1 MTNPS
6 PDARRAVLFMT
17 MIAAFATPFTLGAI
31 NIALPTMALDLELT
45 PAQMG
50 WVSLSFL
57 LAACALLIPAGRAA
71 DIYGRRRVFIIGY
84 YIFTIASILCALS
97 ATGPLLLAAR
107 VLQGVGSALFFGTSV
122 AILTAVTPKESR
134 GRALGWVAAAVY
146 TGLTAGP
153 FLGGILSA
161 ALGWRA
167 VFWANVPLGMIVLF
181 LAARLRTE
189 WKGPEGEKLDIPS
202 SALYAVSIVL
212 LMLGLSG
219 VLKIWSLP
227 LAAAG
232 AGGLWYFMKREAVAA
247 HPVFH
252 SELLFNNPVYA
263 WSSFTALLNYSA
275 SFAIGFILSLYLQY
289 ARGLSP
295 VQAGLLLAVQPVF
308 MAVFSPLAGRLSD
321 RRDAGG
327 IASAGM
333 GVTAVGILMFI
344 VAGPATPVPY
354 LALALAVLGFGL
366 ALFSSPNTNAAMSAV
381 EPRCYSVAYA
391 ALSTMRLT
399 GQMFSMAVVLLIF
412 SMVLGKTRLGPGDAE
427 GLLTSMRL
435 AVVLFAVMAGAGVF
449 TSLRRRRTA
458 AAVNLPAD

>member
-1 MTNPS
+1 MTGHS
-6 PDARRAVLFMT
+6 PDARRDVLFMT

-31 NIALPTMALDLELT
+31 NIALPAMALDLGLSA
-45 PAQMG
+45 AQMG

-84 YIFTIASILCALS
+84 YVFTLASILCALS
-97 ATGPLLLAAR
+97 ATGP
-107 VLQGVGSALFFGTSV
+107 
-122 AILTAVTPKESR
+122 
-134 GRALGWVAAAVY
+134 
-146 TGLTAGP
+146 
-153 FLGGILSA
+153 
-161 ALGWRA
+161 
-167 VFWANVPLGMIVLF
+167 
-181 LAARLRTE
+181 
-189 WKGPEGEKLDIPS
+189 
-202 SALYAVSIVL
+202 
-212 LMLGLSG
+212 
-219 VLKIWSLP
+219 
-227 LAAAG
+227 
-232 AGGLWYFMKREAVAA
+232 
-247 HPVFH
+247 
-252 SELLFNNPVYA
+252 
-263 WSSFTALLNYSA
+263 
-275 SFAIGFILSLYLQY
+275 
-289 ARGLSP
+289 
-295 VQAGLLLAVQPVF
+295 LLLAVQPVF

-333 GVTAVGILMFI
+333 GVTAAGILMFI
-344 VAGPATPVPY
+344 VAGPSTPVPY

-412 SMVLGKTRLGPGDAE
+412 SIVLGKTRLGPGDAE

-449 TSLRRRRTA
+449 TSLRRRRMTADSA
-458 AAVNLPAD
+458 AASIEKTA

>member
-1 MTNPS
+1 MSGHS
-6 PDARRAVLFMT
+6 PDARRGVLAMT
-17 MIAAFATPFTLGAI
+17 MMASFATPFTLGAI
-31 NIALPTMALDLELT
+31 NIALPAMAADLGLT

-84 YIFTIASILCALS
+84 YVFTVASVLCALS

-107 VLQGVGSALFFGTSV
+107 VLQGLGSALFFGTSV

-134 GRALGWVAAAVY
+134 GRALGWVAASVY

-153 FLGGILSA
+153 FLGGLLSA

-167 VFWANVPLGMIVLF
+167 VFWANVPLGLVVLF
-181 LAARLRTE
+181 LAARLRAE
-189 WKGPEGEKLDIPS
+189 WKGPEGEKLDLPS

-212 LMLGLSG
+212 LMLGFSGALKALSA
-219 VLKIWSLP
+219 P

-232 AGGLWYFMKREAVAA
+232 AAGSWYFMKREARAA

-252 SELLFNNPVYA
+252 SELLFDNPVYA
-263 WSSFTALLNYSA
+263 WASFTALLNYSA
-275 SFAIGFILSLYLQY
+275 SFAVGFILSLYLQY

-321 RRDAGG
+321 RRDPGEL
-327 IASAGM
+327 ASAGM
-333 GVTAVGILMFI
+333 GVTAAGILMFAI
-344 VAGPATPVPY
+344 AGPSTPVPY

-381 EPRCYSVAYA
+381 EPRRYSVAYA
-391 ALSTMRLT
+391 ALSTMRLA
-399 GQMFSMAVVLLIF
+399 GQMFSMALVLLIF
-412 SMVLGKTRLGPGDAE
+412 SMVLGKTRLGPGDAA

-435 AVVLFAVMAGAGVF
+435 AVVLFSVMAAAGIF
-449 TSLRRRRTA
+449 TSLRRKRA
-458 AAVNLPAD
+458 APARV